1 MKYETYWSLFD
12 TPSNSISSDIVL
24 FIALLIS
31 IFVFLII
38 LKFKKS
44 NFEKKFYLFIV
55 GIFILI
61 TLPMYIHTRFF
72 AKDDSQQRLI
82 EFINS
87 SERKVVEGKISN
99 FTRGHKGK
107 TSFESFDVDS
117 IHFEYYDNAISEFSH
132 FGGNH
137 SNVFHDGLNV
147 RIIYANGE
155 ANNEILKLEIEK

>member
-132 FGGNH
+132 FGGNQTTK
-137 SNVFHDGLNV
+137 F
-147 RIIYANGE
+147 
-155 ANNEILKLEIEK
+155 